1 MMVSQPKHPFW
12 EAMFRALL
20 EQVPRIIAAQAG
32 GEHPSPVDTTGP
44 VMLTKIFEKHPDAFM
59 VGRGALTLCHLLIHI

>member
-1 MMVSQPKHPFW
+1 
-12 EAMFRALL
+12 L
-20 EQVPRIIAAQAG
+20 EQVPRIKAARAG

-59 VGRGALTLCHLLIHI
+59 VGLGALTLCHLLMHI